1 MATHSDQRTP
11 RVIEKEAEIIQIL
24 TQYYPEVQFF
34 RKLLLFEYFPLTIMS
49 YVVIHLIFYYI
60 ATTEDSL
67 VSMLILFGVIGLV
80 TWKVSMQVI
89 LPTYVV
95 ARKRTMGK
103 KGEYLNMMLTLF
115 IRLHGNCVWKS
126 LHM

>member
-1 MATHSDQRTP
+1 METNPSERTP

-49 YVVIHLIFYYI
+49 YAVIHLIFYYI

-67 VSMLILFGVIGLV
+67 VSMLILFGVLGLV
-80 TWKVSMQVI
+80 TWKVGLQVI
-89 LPTYVV
+89 LPTYAVV
-95 ARKRTMGK
+95 RKRTMGK
-103 KGEYLNMMLTLF
+103 KGE
-115 IRLHGNCVWKS
+115 
-126 LHM
+126 

>member
-1 MATHSDQRTP
+1 MATIPPQETQRTP
-11 RVIEKEAEIIQIL
+11 RVIEKEAELVQIL

-49 YVVIHLIFYYI
+49 YAVIHLIFYYL

-67 VSMLILFGVIGLV
+67 VSMLILFSVIGLV

-89 LPTYVV
+89 LPTYVI

-103 KGEYLNMMLTLF
+103 KGE
-115 IRLHGNCVWKS
+115 
-126 LHM
+126 